1 MRNYFVLFFL
11 AVSIT
16 SCHKIKEQKTKTSV
30 SEQPTMVSNQP
41 EMSAAQIAY
50 MESSPQV
57 DIQAVQKALEKCQN
71 QVVKSKQVWGISS
84 NRKVFKWNGSW
95 WDEPNSAAGLDY
107 IDVSN
112 NGDAVWGISQTHI
125 YKWNGAWWDEP
136 NSAAGLYYISAVD
149 ANTAIGI
156 GYNGTPY
163 VTTNGG
169 LSWGYLGTM
178 SGLSCL
184 NIGNESQKF
193 AVGVRYYNTNA
204 QLVYY
209 NLSTNTWSTQATKL
223 HPTWVDFQF
232 PIQSNQTSTFYYI
245 AYNSLNA
252 YGSIRWNALGSPT
265 NYELEPAPGAVLQYL
280 SSTGSGDEVW
290 GISNSEIFKS
300 VNYCHSWT
308 EPNPAARLKIVSAG
322 GY

>member
-1 MRNYFVLFFL
+1 MKNFFGLLFIAL
-11 AVSIT
+11 TVT
-16 SCHKIKEQKTKTSV
+16 SCHKEAEQKAKSEV
-30 SEQPTMVSNQP
+30 SSQPAMVTNQP

-57 DIQAVQKALEKCQN
+57 DIQAIQKVLEKCQN
-71 QVVKSKQVWGISS
+71 QAVKSKQVWGISVT
-84 NRKVFKWNGSW
+84 REVFKWNGSG

-136 NSAAGLYYISAVD
+136 NSAAGLYYISAID

-193 AVGVRYYNTNA
+193 AVGVRYSGTSA

-209 NLSTNTWSTQATKL
+209 NLSTNTWSTQATNQ
-223 HPTWVDFQF
+223 HPTWVDFVS
-232 PIQSNQTSTFYYI
+232 PIQSNQTPAFYYI
-245 AYNSLNA
+245 AYNSLQA
-252 YGSIRWNALGSPT
+252 YGSIRWNAFGQTTS
-265 NYELEPAPGAVLQYL
+265 NELEPDPGAVLQYL

-300 VNYCHSWT
+300 VTACQSWT
-308 EPNPAARLKIVSAG
+308 EPNPAARLKIISAG